1 MSFNKVNRP
10 LKGDLLRVHRKEG
23 YYHFG
28 IAVDSDTVIH
38 FTALENDLADNKK
51 DMRIIETSLIRFLKG
66 DQLEVEQPFNSQ
78 FTRDEVVKKAK
89 KYVNCAKFRDKYYNF
104 LTNNCEH
111 FARYCYDGDPQS
123 KQVVNGAVLA
133 VIGSAALV
141 GTVAASLLVKGAR
154 KKKKA
159 TSPNVRKIE
168 KK

>member
-1 MSFNKVNRP
+1 MSFNKVNKP
-10 LKGDLLRVHRKEG
+10 LKGDLLRVRRKEG

-28 IAVDSDTVIH
+28 IAVDSETVIH

-51 DMRIIETSLIRFLKG
+51 DMKIIETSLFRFLKG
-66 DQLEVEQPFNSQ
+66 DQLEVEQPYNSK

-111 FARYCYDGDPQS
+111 FARYCYDGEPTS
-123 KQVVNGAVLA
+123 KQVVSGAMVA
-133 VIGSAALV
+133 AIGGATLV
-141 GTVAASLLVKGAR
+141 GAVAASLLVKGTRKR
-154 KKKKA
+154 KK
-159 TSPNVRKIE
+159 TSTPNVRKIE